1 MPSSPTRVTS
11 PRRSQRK
18 RRRRIH
24 RHSSPKVDRF
34 GFLKGNSVR
43 RQKKSKTSTARTLF
57 S

>member
-11 PRRSQRK
+11 PKRSQRK